1 MRAISPVY
9 PSLGRYFK
17 TVTELANAGCMSRTR
32 AWACLS
38 GRKEFTAQEKTAIA
52 NAIIAMINTNELK
65 DIRKDREME
74 RAKDARKDFDKVF
87 RVKKAA

>member
-32 AWACLS
+32 AWECLS

-52 NAIIAMINTNELK
+52 NAIIAKINTNELK
-65 DIRKDREME
+65 VSSKNREME
-74 RAKDARKDFDKVF
+74 RARNARKDFDKVF